1 MLDTISWGEFLKGI
15 GTVLILYYG
24 VVFIRYFR
32 SDFSEFLTKE
42 SRRGLSGSF
51 GRSENGTGVSAMQ
64 RVGDLLLEIDQEVI
78 PKAQNKQE
86 LIGHLRSILL
96 RSQLPD
102 EPEIRTILISHMLL
116 ASKVRHLE
124 ITQEELLDLL
134 SKP

>member
-15 GTVLILYYG
+15 GTALILYYG

-32 SDFSEFLTKE
+32 SDFSEFLRKR
-42 SRRGLSGSF
+42 SKRGLSVSF
-51 GRSENGTGVSAMQ
+51 DRSENGTGVSTMQ

-86 LIGHLRSILL
+86 LIGHLQSILL
-96 RSQLPD
+96 RSELPD
-102 EPEIRTILISHMLL
+102 DPHIRGILISHMLL

>member
-32 SDFSEFLTKE
+32 SDVSSFLIKV
-42 SRRGLSGSF
+42 SRREQPCSF
-51 GRSENGTGVSAMQ
+51 GRSENGTGASAMQ
-64 RVGDLLLEIDQEVI
+64 RVGDLLLEIDQEII
-78 PKAQNKQE
+78 PKAQTKQE
-86 LIGHLRSILL
+86 LIEHLRSILL
-96 RSQLPD
+96 RSELPD
-102 EPEIRTILISHMLL
+102 DPHIRGILISHMLL